1 MAVSSTVAAFKQGL
15 LRHLRVPIQQQ
26 SLFGSAVAPG
36 TSLSLWRGFAG
47 GGYLDKDDVTQR
59 VLEVTK
65 HFEKI
70 DPAKVRTCVASGG
83 PLGSGCKPHHAAVV
97 IWWQVLPHTFHPYC
111 VGPAKPCHLLN
122 ITSLLAEFVSY
133 TRHHC
138 NITGFSVWCMH
149 AARAVL
155 QVQSGAHFEKDLGL
169 DSLDVVELVMAF
181 EEEFQVEIPDAD
193 ADKIFSVE
201 DAVNYI
207 ASHPMAK

>member
-1 MAVSSTVAAFKQGL
+1 MAVSSAVAAFKQGL
-15 LRHLRVPIQQQ
+15 LRHVRLPLQQQ
-26 SLFGSAVAPG
+26 SIFGSAAAAG

-47 GGYLDKDDVTQR
+47 GGYLDKDDVTSR

-70 DPAKVRTCVASGG
+70 DPAKVVA
-83 PLGSGCKPHHAAVV
+83 
-97 IWWQVLPHTFHPYC
+97 
-111 VGPAKPCHLLN
+111 
-122 ITSLLAEFVSY
+122 
-133 TRHHC
+133 
-138 NITGFSVWCMH
+138 
-149 AARAVL
+149 
-155 QVQSGAHFEKDLGL
+155 GAHFEKDLGL

>member
-26 SLFGSAVAPG
+26 GLFGSAVAPG

-70 DPAKVRTCVASGG
+70 DPAKVRPCVALWRS
-83 PLGSGCKPHHAAVV
+83 PWLRVQTSPCCCSDLVA
-97 IWWQVLPHTFHPYC
+97 VLPHTFHPYC
-111 VGPAKPCHLLN
+111 VGPAKPCHLHN

>member
-70 DPAKVRTCVASGG
+70 DPAKV
-83 PLGSGCKPHHAAVV
+83 
-97 IWWQVLPHTFHPYC
+97 
-111 VGPAKPCHLLN
+111 
-122 ITSLLAEFVSY
+122 
-133 TRHHC
+133 
-138 NITGFSVWCMH
+138 
-149 AARAVL
+149 
-155 QVQSGAHFEKDLGL
+155 QSGAHFEKDLGL